1 MKNLTIYHNPRC
13 SKSRQA
19 LELLKNQGL
28 EPNVVEYLKEPLN
41 YEQLTALRAHIA
53 LKDLV
58 RTNEKCFKEL
68 ALSLDDEVRVL
79 NAMTH
84 EPKLMQRPIV
94 VYRNKAA
101 VGRPPQNILDILS

>member
-1 MKNLTIYHNPRC
+1 MTNLTIYHNPRC

-94 VYRNKAA
+94 VYKNKAA
-101 VGRPPQNILDILS
+101 LGRPPENVLDILT